1 MKLPRDVSGAQ
12 AVRALQRLGFA
23 IVRQRGSHIRMEK
36 AGLGVTVP
44 AHGSIAPGTLQSV
57 LRQARVS
64 VEEFVEAIR

>member
-36 AGLGVTVP
+36 GALAVTVP
-44 AHGSIAPGTLQSV
+44 AHDSIAPGTLQSV
-57 LRQARVS
+57 LKQASVS
-64 VEEFVEAIR
+64 VEEFVEALR